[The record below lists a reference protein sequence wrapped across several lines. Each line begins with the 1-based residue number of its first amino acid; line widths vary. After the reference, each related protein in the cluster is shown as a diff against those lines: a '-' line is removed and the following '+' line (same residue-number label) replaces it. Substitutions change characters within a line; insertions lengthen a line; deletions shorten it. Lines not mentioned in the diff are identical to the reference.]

1 LKGNRCV
8 TQSRLRANRR
18 GAGAVGQ
25 QGVAG
30 WSGHPHRQKDGSMTQ
45 YLKPA
50 NMLIALGVA
59 FIGQIAMFA
68 LVLN

>member
-1 LKGNRCV
+1 M
-8 TQSRLRANRR
+8 TQSGLRANRR
-18 GAGAVGQ
+18 GAGTVWPW
-25 QGVAG
+25 GVAG
-30 WSGHPHRQKDGSMTQ
+30 WSGHPHYQKDGFMTQ

-59 FIGQIAMFA
+59 FLGQVAMFA

>member
-1 LKGNRCV
+1 
-8 TQSRLRANRR
+8 
-18 GAGAVGQ
+18 
-25 QGVAG
+25 
-30 WSGHPHRQKDGSMTQ
+30 MTQ

-59 FIGQIAMFA
+59 FLGQVAMFA